1 MIAIVDSQKQ
11 SVIDTEESI
20 IEYSIINRYVVKASI
35 SNSITNF
42 NNFTKTKV
50 TSKQSA
56 SVQVCTSDKFSK
68 ILEIIKSLDKLKEDI
83 QPRKQNSVEIFSK
96 RYLSSPAVSS
106 HSSNEALKITQ
117 ERLIELWQEDEEDE
131 YGIVKPTVYAFAKA
145 WSIITE
151 ASQFLKDS
159 FRKASVS
166 TDDEGGIRLTWTK
179 LESEAEVRL
188 ICPCNH
194 YKEVYLYYEKD
205 SEYNIVKNITGF
217 NLASWLDWLN
227 QV

>member
-1 MIAIVDSQKQ
+1 MIAILDSQNK
-11 SVIDTEESI
+11 SAKDTEESI
-20 IEYSIINRYVVKASI
+20 IEYSIKRYIKASI
-35 SNSITNF
+35 TNGVTNF
-42 NNFTKTKV
+42 DSLTKTKV

-56 SVQVCTSDKFSK
+56 YVQVFTSDKVSK
-68 ILEIIKSLDKLKEDI
+68 ILAIIKSLEKLKEDI
-83 QPRKQNSVEIFSK
+83 QPRKQDPVEIFSR
-96 RYLSSPAVSS
+96 RYLSSFAGSS
-106 HSSNEALKITQ
+106 HSTNEALKITQ

-131 YGIVKPTVYAFAKA
+131 YGIVRPTVYAFDKA
-145 WSIITE
+145 WSIIIE

-179 LESEAEVRL
+179 LEPEAEVRL
-188 ICPCNH
+188 ICPCDH
-194 YKEVYLYYEKD
+194 SKEVYLYHEKD
-205 SEYNIVKNITGF
+205 SEYNIVKNVTGF

>member
-1 MIAIVDSQKQ
+1 MIAILNSQNQ
-11 SVIDTEESI
+11 STIDTEESI
-20 IEYSIINRYVVKASI
+20 IEYSIKQYVEALITNR
-35 SNSITNF
+35 ITNF
-42 NNFTKTKV
+42 DSLTKTKV
-50 TSKQSA
+50 PSKQSA
-56 SVQVCTSDKFSK
+56 YVQVSTSDKFSK
-68 ILEIIKSLDKLKEDI
+68 ILAIIKYIEKLKEDI
-83 QPRKQNSVEIFSK
+83 QPRKQDPVEIFS
-96 RYLSSPAVSS
+96 RIYLSSFAGSS
-106 HSSNEALKITQ
+106 NSSNEALKITQ

-131 YGIVKPTVYAFAKA
+131 YGIVRPTVYAFDKA

-166 TDDEGGIRLTWTK
+166 TDEEGGIRLTWTK

-188 ICPCNH
+188 ICPCDH
-194 YKEVYLYYEKD
+194 YKEVYLYHEKD
-205 SEYNIVKNITGF
+205 SEYNIVKNVTGF

>member
-1 MIAIVDSQKQ
+1 MIAILDSQNQ
-11 SVIDTEESI
+11 SAIDREESI
-20 IEYSIINRYVVKASI
+20 IEYSIKRYVEALIPNRV
-35 SNSITNF
+35 TNF
-42 NNFTKTKV
+42 DSLTKTKV
-50 TSKQSA
+50 TSKRSA
-56 SVQVCTSDKFSK
+56 YVQVSTSDKFSK
-68 ILEIIKSLDKLKEDI
+68 IIAIIKSIEKSKEDI
-83 QPRKQNSVEIFSK
+83 QPIKQGSLEIFSK
-96 RYLSSPAVSS
+96 RYLSSSAVSS
-106 HSSNEALKITQ
+106 NSSNEALKITQ

-131 YGIVKPTVYAFAKA
+131 YGIVKPTVYAFDKA

-194 YKEVYLYYEKD
+194 DKEVYLYHEKD
-205 SEYNIVKNITGF
+205 SEYNIVKNVTGF
-217 NLASWLDWLN
+217 NLASWLNWLN